1 LLDFII
7 ISGPTAAGKTKFVN
21 DLSSELNA
29 EIISADSQAVYKYLD
44 IGTAK
49 PEKSQRDKYHLINL
63 VEPDEIYDVSNFI
76 EDADKKITELKN
88 KDKKVIICGGTPMYI
103 NKLIYGL
110 DDMPGRNPEIR
121 RKLDK
126 EVEKNGIKHLYNKLQ
141 KIDPKSA
148 EKIHPNDLYRVK
160 RALEIYY
167 VSGKTR
173 THWHSKEKKPRYNY
187 LYYIFS
193 RNRDNLYNRINK
205 RVEQMVEKGLVNEV
219 ESLLKKKG
227 FNGNEKGF
235 KAIGYK
241 EVVAFLKNKIDK
253 KEMLRLIKRKT
264 RHFAKRQLIWYRKE
278 ENTIEINL
286 DTKEYKEIFDKIL
299 RDIKNKG
306 GLK

>member
-1 LLDFII
+1 MLDFII
-7 ISGPTAAGKTKFVN
+7 ISGPTAVGKTKFVN
-21 DLSSELNA
+21 DLSSKLNA

-49 PEKSQRDKYHLINL
+49 PKKSQRDKYHLINL

-88 KDKKVIICGGTPMYI
+88 RGKKVIICGGTPMYI

-126 EVEKNGIKHLYNKLQ
+126 AVEKNGREHLYNKLQ

-173 THWHSKEKKPRYNY
+173 TQWHSKEKKSRYNY

-193 RNRDNLYNRINK
+193 RNRENLYNRINK
-205 RVEQMVEKGLVNEV
+205 RVEKMIEKGLINEV
-219 ESLLKKKG
+219 EDLVKNKG

-235 KAIGYK
+235 KAIGYE
-241 EVVAFLKNKIDK
+241 EVVDFLENKISRQ
-253 KEMLRLIKRKT
+253 EMIRLIKRNT

-278 ENTIEINL
+278 EDTIELNL
-286 DTKEYKEIFDKIL
+286 DTEGYNEIFSKIL
-299 RDIKNKG
+299 TDIKEKG